1 MLEGLDQEV
10 LADASGVVSL
20 LAWDEES
27 ASAASVKLVQALADA
42 GLEAPLWVLTRG
54 AASVSSA
61 DDPVSAVQTQVWALG
76 QVAGLEQPGSWGGL
90 IDLPVEWD
98 ERVASSL
105 AAVLAAGQGEDQVAV
120 RSSGVYGRRL
130 VRSPL
135 GANPA
140 PVRQWSPSGTVLITG
155 GTGGVGGHLARW
167 LAKEGAER
175 LLLVSRNGEN
185 DELAAELGD
194 LGAEVT
200 FAACDVTDR
209 AALAEVLAGIPDEHP
224 LTAVFHAAGVSG
236 YEQLVTA
243 GSEHFTEVLSA
254 RVLGARHLDGLTT
267 ELGLDLDAFVVFSSG
282 AAVWGSAGNGANAAA
297 GGFLDGLIR
306 GRRARGVAGTSV
318 SWGGWRATAMA
329 VGDTAEQLSR
339 RGVRLLEPELAV
351 RALRQVLEQD
361 EVSVTVADMD
371 WSLFTPG
378 YTMARRRPLIEDIP
392 DVAQALNAATETD
405 EAQDA
410 VGEGLRARLAGLAE
424 VEQQALLLG
433 LVRGEAAQ
441 VLAHGST

>member
-1 MLEGLDQEV
+1 V
-10 LADASGVVSL
+10 
-20 LAWDEES
+20 
-27 ASAASVKLVQALADA
+27 
-42 GLEAPLWVLTRG
+42 
-54 AASVSSA
+54 
-61 DDPVSAVQTQVWALG
+61 
-76 QVAGLEQPGSWGGL
+76 
-90 IDLPVEWD
+90 PVEWD

-105 AAVLAAGQGEDQVAV
+105 AGVLAAGEGEDQVAV

-130 VRSPL
+130 VRAPL
-135 GANPA
+135 GANPT
-140 PVRQWSPSGTVLITG
+140 PTRTWNPSGTVLITG
-155 GTGGVGGHLARW
+155 GTGGIGGHLARW

-175 LLLVSRNGEN
+175 LLLVSRSGEQAEGVA
-185 DELAAELGD
+185 ELAAELGD
-194 LGAEVT
+194 LCAEVT

-224 LTAVFHAAGVSG
+224 LTAVFH
-236 YEQLVTA
+236 TA
-243 GSEHFTEVLSA
+243 GGAVHGSLAELDTAGFEDQIAA
-254 RVLGARHLDGLTT
+254 RVLGARHLDELTT
-267 ELGLDLDAFVVFSSG
+267 ELGLDLDAFVVFSSS

-306 GRRARGVAGTSV
+306 GRRARGVVGTSV

-392 DVAQALNAATETD
+392 DVARILR
-405 EAQDA
+405 EADVA
-410 VGEGLRARLAGLAE
+410 EEAPEDGEAGADLRARLAGLAE